1 MPLIATLTLN
11 PAMDLSVSTARVI
24 STEKLRCSLPRH
36 DPGGGGIN
44 VARVVK
50 TLGGKAVA
58 VYPAGGPFGDLL
70 QRSLDELGLVHR
82 PVPIAGD
89 TRESFTVDE
98 LASGLQYRFVLP
110 GPTLS
115 AQELQQ
121 CLDSL
126 AALRPAPVY
135 VVLSGSFPPGA
146 DLGFFDELLALA
158 RRIGARLVVDLSGEP
173 LRHAARQGGVYLM
186 KPSLDELGTLMGR
199 TVSAEAEQEQALRSL
214 IRQGCAEVIV
224 LSLGA
229 EGALYAYG
237 DQVGRLRTP
246 EVPVASAVGAG
257 DSMLGAIVLAMAEGR
272 SIPEAVCQGIAAG
285 AATVM
290 RPGTEL
296 CHREDVQRL
305 LQAMQSAH

>member
-1 MPLIATLTLN
+1 
-11 PAMDLSVSTARVI
+11 
-24 STEKLRCSLPRH
+24 
-36 DPGGGGIN
+36 
-44 VARVVK
+44 
-50 TLGGKAVA
+50 
-58 VYPAGGPFGDLL
+58 
-70 QRSLDELGLVHR
+70 
-82 PVPIAGD
+82 
-89 TRESFTVDE
+89 
-98 LASGLQYRFVLP
+98 
-110 GPTLS
+110 
-115 AQELQQ
+115 
-121 CLDSL
+121 
-126 AALRPAPVY
+126 
-135 VVLSGSFPPGA
+135 
-146 DLGFFDELLALA
+146 
-158 RRIGARLVVDLSGEP
+158 
-173 LRHAARQGGVYLM
+173 M

-229 EGALYAYG
+229 DGALYAYG

-272 SIPEAVCQGIAAG
+272 SIPEAVGQGIAAG

-305 LQAMQSAH
+305 LQLMESAH

>member
-11 PAMDLSVSTARVI
+11 PAMDLSVSTARV
-24 STEKLRCSLPRH
+24 TDTQKLRCSAPRH

-70 QRSLDELGLVHR
+70 RRSLDELGLVHR

-98 LASGLQYRFVLP
+98 LESGLQYRFVLP
-110 GPTLS
+110 GPVLS
-115 AQELQQ
+115 AQELER
-121 CLDSL
+121 CLQTL
-126 AALRPAPVY
+126 AALRPAPAY
-135 VVLSGSFPPGA
+135 VVLSGSFPPGT
-146 DLGFFDELLALA
+146 DLAFFDDLRALSL
-158 RRIGARLVVDLSGEP
+158 RLGARLVVDLSGDP
-173 LRHAARQGGVYLM
+173 LRYAAQRGGVYLM
-186 KPSLDELGTLMGR
+186 KPSLDELASLMGR
-199 TVSAEAEQEQALRSL
+199 PLISEAEQQEALRSL
-214 IRQGCAEVIV
+214 IARGSAEIVV
-224 LSLGA
+224 LSLGP

-237 DQVGRLRTP
+237 DRLERLRSP
-246 EVPVASAVGAG
+246 QVPVVSAVGAG
-257 DSMLGAIVLAMAEGR
+257 DSMLGAIVQALADGR
-272 SIPEAVCQGIAAG
+272 SVLAAVRQGIAAG

-305 LQAMQSAH
+305 LEALEHA